1 MPERGTW
8 RRSSGGQ
15 AIRGVPHGT
24 EGGPACT
31 KSLDV
36 LDLSYKVG
44 PRMRTSQITKCG
56 LLLVLV
62 ASTALARGA
71 DDKIMI
77 RTLKVSD
84 HPGLEAHDIYVAGQ
98 VVTALRFEKEV
109 DPAKTKLLA
118 WEGRFESPLVGGKK
132 VVLEPIRDLDGDEAV
147 PLLVTLV
154 DGTEFAFLVK
164 RPSRE
169 ERGWIDHQVNVF
181 KDPDSYNAVL
191 SSLYSSLKRE
201 RELREENERFQKEEN
216 SVDHAYATLLAN
228 GQVKKTPF
236 RRKRRWRGN
245 ANEDMEVWVDLY
257 EGPGKAAVVVH
268 LKNTHYGEPWMLDG
282 AYLTRD
288 FTSYTARPFAL
299 RMDRL
304 EIVPG
309 QSGNIAVVVD
319 KSAFHT
325 DGGQLVD
332 LVLQLFR
339 GDGLLQVAVTVDHT
353 LLRQ

>member
-1 MPERGTW
+1 
-8 RRSSGGQ
+8 
-15 AIRGVPHGT
+15 
-24 EGGPACT
+24 
-31 KSLDV
+31 
-36 LDLSYKVG
+36 
-44 PRMRTSQITKCG
+44 MRTSKITRYG
-56 LLLVLV
+56 LLFVFV
-62 ASTALARGA
+62 ASMALARDS

-77 RTLKVSD
+77 RTLKVSE
-84 HPGLEAHDIYVAGQ
+84 HPGQEAHGIYVAGQ

-118 WEGRFESPLVGGKK
+118 WEGRFEPPLVGGRT

-169 ERGWIDHQVNVF
+169 DWGWIDHQVNVF

-191 SSLYSSLKRE
+191 SSLYDSLKRE
-201 RELREENERFQKEEN
+201 RELSEENERFKKEEN
-216 SVDHAYATLLAN
+216 SIDHAYATLLAN

-236 RRKRRWRGN
+236 RRKRYWRSK
-245 ANEDMEVWVDLY
+245 NEDMDMKVELF
-257 EGPGKAAVVVH
+257 EGPGKAAVVIH
-268 LKNTHYGEPWMLDG
+268 LKNTYYGGPWKFDG

-299 RMDRL
+299 RMDRP

-309 QSGNIAVVVD
+309 QSGKISVVVD
-319 KSAFHT
+319 KSAFQT
-325 DGGQLVD
+325 DGGQLAD
-332 LVLQLFR
+332 LALQIFR
-339 GDGLLQVAVTVDHT
+339 GDGLLQVAVTMDHT
-353 LLRQ
+353 LIRQ

>member
-1 MPERGTW
+1 M
-8 RRSSGGQ
+8 
-15 AIRGVPHGT
+15 
-24 EGGPACT
+24 
-31 KSLDV
+31 
-36 LDLSYKVG
+36 
-44 PRMRTSQITKCG
+44 
-56 LLLVLV
+56 
-62 ASTALARGA
+62 
-71 DDKIMI
+71 
-77 RTLKVSD
+77 
-84 HPGLEAHDIYVAGQ
+84 
-98 VVTALRFEKEV
+98 VTALRFEKEV

-118 WEGRFESPLVGGKK
+118 WEGRFESPLVGGRK
-132 VVLEPIRDLDGDEAV
+132 VVLEPIRDLDGEEAV

-169 ERGWIDHQVNVF
+169 EWGWIDHQVNVF

-191 SSLYSSLKRE
+191 SSLYDSLKRE
-201 RELREENERFQKEEN
+201 RELSKENERFKKEEN

-245 ANEDMEVWVDLY
+245 TNEDMDVWVDLY

-268 LKNTHYGEPWMLDG
+268 LKNTYYGKPWTLDG

-309 QSGNIAVVVD
+309 QSGSIAVVVD

-325 DGGQLVD
+325 DGGQLAD
-332 LVLQLFR
+332 LILQLFR
-339 GDGLLQVAVTVDHT
+339 GDGLLQVAVAVDHT